1 MKERIKND
9 LPMLIGIIIAMLVVD
24 GISKKSIDWV
34 QTLIKIIV
42 GIVLYLCFRF
52 IEFRKKK

>member
-24 GISKKSIDWV
+24 VISNKSIDLV
-34 QTLIKIIV
+34 QALIKIAV
-42 GIVLYLCFRF
+42 GIVLYLFFRF
-52 IEFRKKK
+52 IEFRKRK